1 MKTQE
6 GQMIIGADEIMHQIV
21 SAMKSGL
28 QQLTAPANMTDEDGN
43 VTDGKS
49 ALLYVPIDGKT
60 ETFIVYSTGDEIGIF
75 DVHKKMVQWI
85 FKKSESGGWSGLRPI
100 KRDTL
105 TVSVGDMYEHLL
117 APLRKHLV

>member
-6 GQMIIGADEIMHQIV
+6 GQMTIDADEIMYKIV

-28 QQLTAPANMTDEDGN
+28 QQLTEPTSMTDEEGN

-49 ALLYVPIDGKT
+49 ALLYVPINGKT
-60 ETFIVYSTGDEIGIF
+60 ETFIVYSTRNEAGVF
-75 DVHKKMVQWI
+75 DVHNKMVQWI

-100 KRDTL
+100 NRGNIN
-105 TVSVGDMYEHLL
+105 VSVSDMYEHLL
-117 APLRKHLV
+117 APLRRHLV